1 MPPPEQAIHRR
12 GATLE
17 DGRRFAS
24 TPGEK
29 FPLSNNQHPSRKPVM
44 AGNWKMFKTAAAT
57 RDFVDKFKPFVADAS
72 HCEIVIAP
80 PYPGLLAAVE
90 AAHGSNIQIGAQNM
104 HWEEKGAFTGEVSGP
119 MIVAAGCTHV
129 ILGHSERRQYFAETD
144 ETVNRRL
151 LAALSAGLT
160 PIVCFGESL
169 EQRESDQ
176 TEKVLTTQFDG
187 AMASL
192 TTAQFCRIIVAY
204 EPVWAIGTGRTAT
217 PDMAAGAHH
226 LLRDRAAEQFGPEAA
241 ERLRILYGGSVKP
254 ANVEGLMAQT
264 QIDGALV
271 GGASLEPESMAA
283 LVNYP
288 R

>member
-1 MPPPEQAIHRR
+1 
-12 GATLE
+12 LE

-44 AGNWKMFKTAAAT
+44 AGNWKMFKTAAET

-104 HWEEKGAFTGEVSGP
+104 HWEEKGAFTGEVSSP

>member
-1 MPPPEQAIHRR
+1 M
-12 GATLE
+12 E
-17 DGRRFAS
+17 DGHDFAS
-24 TPGEK
+24 NPGEK

-44 AGNWKMFKTAAAT
+44 AGNWKMFKTVAET
-57 RDFVDKFKPFVADAS
+57 RDFIEKLKSFVAEAP

-80 PYPGLLAAVE
+80 PYPGLAAAAE
-90 AAHGSNIQIGAQNM
+90 AARGSNIQIGAQNM

-119 MIVAAGCTHV
+119 MIVAAGCSHV
-129 ILGHSERRQYFAETD
+129 ILGHSERRQYFGETD

-151 LAALSAGLT
+151 LAALSTGLT
-160 PIVCFGESL
+160 PIVCFGETL

-176 TEKVLTTQFDG
+176 TEKVLTRQFDG

-192 TTAQFCRIIVAY
+192 TADQFSRIIVAY

-226 LLRDRAAEQFGPEAA
+226 LLRHRAAEQFGPEAA
-241 ERLRILYGGSVKP
+241 ESLRILYGGSVKP
-254 ANVEGLMAQT
+254 ANVEGLMARP